1 MVFTSTVFLF
11 AFLPLALLLFYV
23 VPARWRCA
31 PLLLMSAVFYAWG
44 EPVLVVLILLT
55 AVFTYTWGHLL
66 VRADGWSS
74 GRRRAVLLVGVAVVL
89 IPITV
94 FKYLHFVLENLG
106 LSSVARDV
114 HLPLPIGVSFYT
126 FMAIGYLIDIYRR
139 RDDGA
144 PNLLQFSGFLTMF
157 PHLVAGPIVR
167 WSHVGPQLARPRF
180 QPGMF
185 GYGALRVAG
194 GLFKKAVLSDSI
206 AVVVDGMF
214 ATGAPTSTG
223 AAWVATVLYSLQI
236 YLDFSAY
243 SDIAI
248 GLAAMMGVH
257 FDENFR
263 YPYVARSAREF
274 WQRWHISLGSWFR
287 DYLYIPLGGS
297 RVRPLVLWRNLLV
310 VWAVTGLWH
319 GAAWTFI
326 LWGTYFGVLIGL
338 ERTVW
343 GRAVERTPAPVQ
355 HLYGVL
361 VAVLGWVLFRSTDL
375 HQAGSYYLSMAG
387 LGDAPAWDPN
397 ASFALD
403 RTWMMVLIGTLLA
416 AGVLRPF
423 MDHVQQLLEAVPPPH
438 LAAAAGTSGSGTTR
452 RAGSPPAAPVAPPP
466 AAVSTSEPTAVPTSE
481 LTSERTSEPE
491 GTAVATLAE
500 PVAGLLEAEE
510 ATETEE
516 APARPGIG
524 FGLAAVL
531 VAVVA
536 LLTLAATAFVV
547 ATTYSPFIYFRF

>member
-1 MVFTSTVFLF
+1 MVSTSTVFLF
-11 AFLPLALLLFYV
+11 AFLPVAMVAFYL

-55 AVFTYTWGHLL
+55 AVFTYAWGHLL
-66 VRADGWSS
+66 LRADDGSP
-74 GRRRAVLLVGVAVVL
+74 GRRRALLLVGVVVAL
-89 IPITV
+89 VPIAV
-94 FKYLHFVLENLG
+94 FKYLHFVLQTIG
-106 LSSVARDV
+106 LSSVADDV

-126 FMAIGYLIDIYRR
+126 FMAVGYLIDIYRR

-180 QPGMF
+180 QAGMF

-206 AVVVDGMF
+206 AAVVDGMY
-214 ATGAPTSTG
+214 ATGEPTSTG
-223 AAWVATVLYSLQI
+223 AAWVATILYSLQI

-263 YPYVARSAREF
+263 YPYVSRSAREF

-297 RVRPLVLWRNLLV
+297 RVRPIVLWRNLLV

-343 GRAVERTPAPVQ
+343 GRALERTPAVVQ
-355 HLYGVL
+355 HVYGLL
-361 VAVLGWVLFRSTDL
+361 VAVLGWVLFRSVDL
-375 HQAGSYYLSMAG
+375 QQAASYYVAMFG
-387 LGDAPAWDPN
+387 FGDTPAWDPS
-397 ASFALD
+397 AAFAID
-403 RTWMMVLIGTLLA
+403 RTWVLFTVGALLA
-416 AGVLRPF
+416 AGVARPF
-423 MDHVQQLLEAVPPPH
+423 MDRAQQVLEAFPPPQ
-438 LAAAAGTSGSGTTR
+438 LSAAAGTSG
-452 RAGSPPAAPVAPPP
+452 ASPTPAASSDRRPPVDTS
-466 AAVSTSEPTAVPTSE
+466 AATDAAVPTSG
-481 LTSERTSEPE
+481 LAGE
-491 GTAVATLAE
+491 GASAVATLQTTDAAPE
-500 PVAGLLEAEE
+500 PS
-510 ATETEE
+510 
-516 APARPGIG
+516 APVDEDAARPGIG
-524 FGLAAVL
+524 VGFAAVM

>member
-11 AFLPLALLLFYV
+11 AFLPVAMVAFYL

-55 AVFTYTWGHLL
+55 AVFTYAWGHLL
-66 VRADGWSS
+66 LRADDGSP
-74 GRRRAVLLVGVAVVL
+74 GRLRALLLVGVVVAL
-89 IPITV
+89 VPIAV
-94 FKYLHFVLENLG
+94 FKYLHFVLQTIG
-106 LSSVARDV
+106 LSSVADDV

-126 FMAIGYLIDIYRR
+126 FMAVGYLIDIYRR

-180 QPGMF
+180 QAGMF

-206 AVVVDGMF
+206 AAVVDGMY
-214 ATGAPTSTG
+214 ATGEPTSTG
-223 AAWVATVLYSLQI
+223 AAWVATILYSLQI

-263 YPYVARSAREF
+263 YPYVSRSAREF

-297 RVRPLVLWRNLLV
+297 RVRPVVLWRNLLV

-343 GRAVERTPAPVQ
+343 GRALERTPAVVQ
-355 HLYGVL
+355 HVYGLL
-361 VAVLGWVLFRSTDL
+361 VAVLGWVLFRSVDL
-375 HQAGSYYLSMAG
+375 QQAASYYATMFG
-387 LGDAPAWDPN
+387 FGDAPAWDPS
-397 ASFALD
+397 AAFAID
-403 RTWMMVLIGTLLA
+403 RTWVLFTVGALLA
-416 AGVLRPF
+416 AGVARPF
-423 MDHVQQLLEAVPPPH
+423 MDRAQQLLEAFPPPQ
-438 LAAAAGTSGSGTTR
+438 LSAAAGTSG
-452 RAGSPPAAPVAPPP
+452 ASPTPAASSDRRPPVDTS
-466 AAVSTSEPTAVPTSE
+466 AATDAAVPTSG
-481 LTSERTSEPE
+481 LAGE
-491 GTAVATLAE
+491 GASAVATLETTDTAPE
-500 PVAGLLEAEE
+500 PS
-510 ATETEE
+510 
-516 APARPGIG
+516 APVDEDAARPGIG
-524 FGLAAVL
+524 VGFAAVM

>member
-11 AFLPLALLLFYV
+11 AFLPVALLLFYV
-23 VPARWRCA
+23 VPARWRAA

-55 AVFTYTWGHLL
+55 AVFTYAWGHVLL
-66 VRADGWSS
+66 RADVDRP
-74 GRRRAVLLVGVAVVL
+74 GRRRTLLLVGVAVAL
-89 IPITV
+89 IPIAV
-94 FKYLHFVLENLG
+94 FKYLHFVLVTVG
-106 LSSVARDV
+106 LSSVAADV

-139 RDDGA
+139 RDHGA

-180 QPGMF
+180 QAGMF

-214 ATGAPTSTG
+214 ATGQPTSTG
-223 AAWVATVLYSLQI
+223 AAWVATLLYSLQI

-263 YPYVARSAREF
+263 YPYVSRSAREF

-297 RVRPLVLWRNLLV
+297 RVRPIVLWRNLLV

-375 HQAGSYYLSMAG
+375 NQAGSYYASMFG
-387 LGDAPAWDPN
+387 FGHAPAWDAT
-397 ASFALD
+397 ASFAID
-403 RTWMMVLIGTLLA
+403 RTWVMFGIGALLA

-423 MDHVQQLLEAVPPPH
+423 MDRVQQLLEAVPPPH
-438 LAAAAGTSGSGTTR
+438 LAAAAGTSGSRTSSSGRSAPPPQVTPR
-452 RAGSPPAAPVAPPP
+452 PPAAP
-466 AAVSTSEPTAVPTSE
+466 S
-481 LTSERTSEPE
+481 SEPE
-491 GTAVATLAE
+491 SGSLSTLTETLVEPLAEQPGTAAVD
-500 PVAGLLEAEE
+500 EALPP
-510 ATETEE
+510 
-516 APARPGIG
+516 APRPGVG

-536 LLTLAATAFVV
+536 VLLLASTAFVV

>member
-23 VPARWRCA
+23 VPARWRAA

-55 AVFTYTWGHLL
+55 AVFTYAWGHLL
-66 VRADGWSS
+66 LHTDDESP

-89 IPITV
+89 VPITV
-94 FKYLHFVLENLG
+94 FKYLHFVLATLG
-106 LSSVARDV
+106 LSSVANDV

-139 RDDGA
+139 RDGGA
-144 PNLLQFSGFLTMF
+144 PSLLQFSGFLTMF

-180 QPGMF
+180 QAGMF

-194 GLFKKAVLSDSI
+194 GLVKKAVLSDSI

-214 ATGAPTSTG
+214 ATGSPTSTG
-223 AAWVATVLYSLQI
+223 AAWVATLLYSLQI

-263 YPYVARSAREF
+263 YPYVSRSAREF

-355 HLYGVL
+355 HVYGLL

-387 LGDAPAWDPN
+387 LGDGPAWDAA
-397 ASFALD
+397 ASFAID
-403 RTWMMVLIGTLLA
+403 RTWVMFAVGALLA

-423 MDHVQQLLEAVPPPH
+423 MDRVQHLLEAVPPPH
-438 LAAAAGTSGSGTTR
+438 LAAAAGTSGSGAATHDR
-452 RAGSPPAAPVAPPP
+452 PAPAAPVTSAP
-466 AAVSTSEPTAVPTSE
+466 AAVPTSE
-481 LTSERTSEPE
+481 PD
-491 GTAVATLAE
+491 GAAVATLAE
-500 PVAGLLEAEE
+500 PVVGSSVAM
-510 ATETEE
+510 ATTTEE
-516 APARPGIG
+516 TTESATGAVTEARPGIG
-524 FGLAAVL
+524 FGLAALLVVV
-531 VAVVA
+531 VAV
-536 LLTLAATAFVV
+536 LTLVATAFVV